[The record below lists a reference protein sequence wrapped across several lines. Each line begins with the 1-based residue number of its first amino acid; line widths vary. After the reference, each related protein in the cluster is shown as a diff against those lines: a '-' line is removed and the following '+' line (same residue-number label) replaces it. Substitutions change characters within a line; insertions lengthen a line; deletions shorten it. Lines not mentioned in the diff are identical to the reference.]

1 MKGWVLKRLG
11 GPLELVDLPE
21 PEAEEGEAVL
31 RVEAVGL
38 NFADH
43 LMRLGAYL
51 TRLHP
56 PFIPGMEVVG
66 VVEGRRYAALV
77 PQGGLAERVA
87 VPKGAL
93 LPLPEGLSP
102 EEAAAFPVSFLTA
115 YLALKRAQARPGEKV
130 LVQAAA
136 GALGTAAVQVARAMG
151 LRVLAAASRPEKL
164 ALPLALGAEEAATY
178 AEVPER
184 AKAWGGLD
192 LVLEVRGKEVEESLG
207 LLAHGGRLV
216 YIGAAEGEVAPIP
229 PLRLMR
235 RNLAVLGF
243 WLTPLL
249 REGAL
254 VEEALGFL
262 LPRLGRELR
271 PVVGPVF
278 PFAEAEAAFR
288 ALLDRGHTGKVV
300 VRL

>member
-1 MKGWVLKRLG
+1 MKAWVLKRLG

-21 PEAEEGEAVL
+21 PEAEEGEVVL

-102 EEAAAFPVSFLTA
+102 EEAAAFPHPCLTA
-115 YLALKRAQARPGEKV
+115 YL
-130 LVQAAA
+130 
-136 GALGTAAVQVARAMG
+136 
-151 LRVLAAASRPEKL
+151 
-164 ALPLALGAEEAATY
+164 PL
-178 AEVPER
+178 
-184 AKAWGGLD
+184 
-192 LVLEVRGKEVEESLG
+192 
-207 LLAHGGRLV
+207 
-216 YIGAAEGEVAPIP
+216 
-229 PLRLMR
+229 
-235 RNLAVLGF
+235 
-243 WLTPLL
+243 
-249 REGAL
+249 
-254 VEEALGFL
+254 
-262 LPRLGRELR
+262 
-271 PVVGPVF
+271 
-278 PFAEAEAAFR
+278 
-288 ALLDRGHTGKVV
+288 
-300 VRL
+300 

>member
-1 MKGWVLKRLG
+1 MKAWVLKRLG

-21 PEAEEGEAVL
+21 PEAEEGEVVL

-151 LRVLAAASRPEKL
+151 LRVLAAARRPEKL
-164 ALPLALGAEEAATY
+164 ALPSPWGPRRPRPTPRCRKGPRPGAGWTWCWRCGARRWRKASASSPTGGGSSTSGPPRGRWPPSRPSASCAATWPSS
-178 AEVPER
+178 ASGSPPP
-184 AKAWGGLD
+184 A
-192 LVLEVRGKEVEESLG
+192 
-207 LLAHGGRLV
+207 GGRPGGGGPGLPPPQARA
-216 YIGAAEGEVAPIP
+216 GA
-229 PLRLMR
+229 
-235 RNLAVLGF
+235 
-243 WLTPLL
+243 
-249 REGAL
+249 
-254 VEEALGFL
+254 
-262 LPRLGRELR
+262 
-271 PVVGPVF
+271 
-278 PFAEAEAAFR
+278 
-288 ALLDRGHTGKVV
+288 
-300 VRL
+300 

>member
-1 MKGWVLKRLG
+1 MKAWVLKRLG

-21 PEAEEGEAVL
+21 PEAEEGEVVL

-151 LRVLAAASRPEKL
+151 LRVLAAASGPEKL

-207 LLAHGGRLV
+207 LLAHGGGSSTSGPPRGRWPPSRPSASCAATWPSSASGSPPPAGGRPGGGGPGLPPPQARA
-216 YIGAAEGEVAPIP
+216 GA
-229 PLRLMR
+229 
-235 RNLAVLGF
+235 
-243 WLTPLL
+243 
-249 REGAL
+249 
-254 VEEALGFL
+254 
-262 LPRLGRELR
+262 
-271 PVVGPVF
+271 
-278 PFAEAEAAFR
+278 
-288 ALLDRGHTGKVV
+288 
-300 VRL
+300 

>member
-1 MKGWVLKRLG
+1 MKAWVLKRLG

-102 EEAAAFPVSFLTA
+102 E
-115 YLALKRAQARPGEKV
+115 
-130 LVQAAA
+130 
-136 GALGTAAVQVARAMG
+136 
-151 LRVLAAASRPEKL
+151 
-164 ALPLALGAEEAATY
+164 
-178 AEVPER
+178 
-184 AKAWGGLD
+184 
-192 LVLEVRGKEVEESLG
+192 
-207 LLAHGGRLV
+207 
-216 YIGAAEGEVAPIP
+216 
-229 PLRLMR
+229 
-235 RNLAVLGF
+235 
-243 WLTPLL
+243 
-249 REGAL
+249 
-254 VEEALGFL
+254 
-262 LPRLGRELR
+262 
-271 PVVGPVF
+271 
-278 PFAEAEAAFR
+278 
-288 ALLDRGHTGKVV
+288 
-300 VRL
+300 

>member
-1 MKGWVLKRLG
+1 MKAWVLKRLG

-21 PEAEEGEAVL
+21 PEAEEGEVVL

-151 LRVLAAASRPEKL
+151 LRVLAAASGPRSSPSPRPGGRGGRDLRRGAGKGQG
-164 ALPLALGAEEAATY
+164 LG
-178 AEVPER
+178 R
-184 AKAWGGLD
+184 AGPGAGGAGQGGG
-192 LVLEVRGKEVEESLG
+192 GKPRPPRPR
-207 LLAHGGRLV
+207 GRLV
-216 YIGAAEGEVAPIP
+216 YIGAAEGRWP
-229 PLRLMR
+229 PSRPSASCAATWPSSASGSPPPAGGRPGGGGPGLPPPQAR
-235 RNLAVLGF
+235 A
-243 WLTPLL
+243 
-249 REGAL
+249 GA
-254 VEEALGFL
+254 
-262 LPRLGRELR
+262 
-271 PVVGPVF
+271 
-278 PFAEAEAAFR
+278 
-288 ALLDRGHTGKVV
+288 
-300 VRL
+300 

>member
-1 MKGWVLKRLG
+1 MKAWVLKRLG

-21 PEAEEGEAVL
+21 PDAEEGEAVL

-151 LRVLAAASRPEKL
+151 RRVVAAASR
-164 ALPLALGAEEAATY
+164 A
-178 AEVPER
+178 
-184 AKAWGGLD
+184 
-192 LVLEVRGKEVEESLG
+192 
-207 LLAHGGRLV
+207 
-216 YIGAAEGEVAPIP
+216 
-229 PLRLMR
+229 
-235 RNLAVLGF
+235 
-243 WLTPLL
+243 
-249 REGAL
+249 
-254 VEEALGFL
+254 
-262 LPRLGRELR
+262 
-271 PVVGPVF
+271 
-278 PFAEAEAAFR
+278 
-288 ALLDRGHTGKVV
+288 
-300 VRL
+300 